1 MNVHT
6 PAAPY
11 DVVAI
16 RAEFPILSA
25 QVYGKPLVYLDNAAS
40 AQKPKAVID
49 AMVRTMEG
57 GYANVHR
64 GLHFMANAA
73 TEAFEEARES
83 VREFLNAGSTDE
95 IVFTRSA
102 TEAINLVADSFGRM
116 AIGEGDEII
125 LSIMEHHS
133 NIVPWHFHRE
143 RKGAVL
149 KWAPVDD
156 EGNFR
161 LDEFEKL
168 FTPRT
173 KLVAITH
180 MSNVLGTVTPLR
192 DIIRIAHAHGVPVMV
207 DGSQGAVHLD
217 IDVRELDADFY
228 IFTGHKVY
236 GPTGIGVLYGK
247 REWLERLPPYQ
258 GGGEM
263 INEVRCEG
271 ITYGVPPHR
280 FEAGTPPIV
289 EAAGLGAA
297 VRFMMELGRD
307 RIQAHESALS
317 AYAHERLRAMNAIR
331 IIGQA
336 HGKGAIIAFE
346 MKGAHAH
353 DVATV
358 IDRQGVA
365 VRAGTHCA
373 MPLLDRFGATSTCR
387 ASFGLYNTMAEADKL
402 VEALQKAEMLFA

>member
-1 MNVHT
+1 MNA
-6 PAAPY
+6 PLPAPY
-11 DVVAI
+11 DVEAI
-16 RAEFPILSA
+16 RREFPILSQ

-40 AQKPKAVID
+40 AQKPRAVID
-49 AMVRTMEG
+49 AMVRIMET

-64 GLHFMANAA
+64 GLHYMANAA
-73 TEAFEEARES
+73 TDAYEGGRES
-83 VREFLNAGSTDE
+83 VRAFLNAGSTDE
-95 IVFTRSA
+95 IIFTKSA
-102 TEAINLVADSFGRM
+102 TEAYNLVANSFGTM
-116 AIGEGDEII
+116 GLGEGDEII

-133 NIVPWHFHRE
+133 NIVPWHFLRE
-143 RKGAVL
+143 RRGAVI
-149 KWAPVDD
+149 KWVPVDD
-156 EGNFR
+156 EGNFL

-168 FTPRT
+168 ITPRT
-173 KLVAITH
+173 KIVAMTH
-180 MSNVLGTVTPLR
+180 MSNVLGTVTPI
-192 DIIRIAHAHGVPVMV
+192 DEVIRIAHAHGVPVMV

-217 IDVRELDADFY
+217 VDVRALGADFY

-247 REWLERLPPYQ
+247 REWLERMAPYQ

-263 INEVRCEG
+263 IETVRCEG

-297 VRFMMELGRD
+297 VRFMIDLGRE
-307 RIQAHESALS
+307 RIQAHEAALS
-317 AYAHERLRAMNAIR
+317 AYAHERLRAMNSIR

-336 HGKGAIIAFE
+336 QGKGAIIAFE

-353 DVATV
+353 DVATI

-373 MPLLDRFGATSTCR
+373 MPLLERFGAPSTCR
-387 ASFGLYNTMAEADKL
+387 ASFGLYNTIEEADKL
-402 VEALQKAEMLFA
+402 VEALRKAEVLFA